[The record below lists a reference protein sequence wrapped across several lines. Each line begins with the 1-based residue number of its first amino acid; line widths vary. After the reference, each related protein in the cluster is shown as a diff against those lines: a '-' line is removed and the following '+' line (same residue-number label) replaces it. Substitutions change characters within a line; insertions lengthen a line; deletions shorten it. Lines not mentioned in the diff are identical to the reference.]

1 MKTCIT
7 CENHEA
13 TAGICC
19 PECAAIHNVMTIIK
33 RHWEPG
39 ELSKLRDT
47 LRDESPKEAYEA
59 AKARKASVMAKLLW
73 HVIELAHPLKMHPN
87 VFRSKVC
94 GAINEEISAAES
106 IRKYDEKNGE
116 NAWMQ
121 GVSKA
126 LDSWV
131 GQITINKA

>member
-1 MKTCIT
+1 MKTCIN
-7 CENHEA
+7 CDNHDA
-13 TAGICC
+13 TAGVCC
-19 PECAAIHNVMTIIK
+19 PECAAVLNVMVIIK

-47 LRDESPKEAYEA
+47 LRDECPKQAHQA
-59 AKARKASVMAKLLW
+59 AKNRGASVMAKLLW
-73 HVIELAHPLKMHPN
+73 HVIELSRSIKIHPN

-94 GAINEEISAAES
+94 DAINAEIAAAES
-106 IRKYDEKNGE
+106 IRKYDEKHGD
-116 NAWMQ
+116 NAWMK
-121 GVSKA
+121 GVAKA